1 MSMWRRVAMCRRV
14 TIWSRITMWRRVT
27 IWSRVTMWRRDF
39 SPGVHREPCCV
50 RIAEALSRDL
60 A

>member
-1 MSMWRRVAMCRRV
+1 MWRRVATC
-14 TIWSRITMWRRVT
+14 RRVT

-39 SPGVHREPCCV
+39 SPGVHREPRCV
-50 RIAEALSRDL
+50 RMAEALSRDL